1 MSDPPP
7 VTVSD
12 LPPVTVSDLPPVT
25 VPDPPPLVLL
35 PISVLPLNIT
45 GSVSNGNVAVYTNRT
60 WVISPGTRGILLSCS
75 SDKGV
80 WSYQNGSDV
89 PGVGQGVGH
98 AVHQVV
104 PNGSRGA
111 THRDLVFTGRFTK
124 DVQGFYQC
132 SQPRGESVHVAVFL
146 KGGLGE

>member
-1 MSDPPP
+1 MIPPGAH
-7 VTVSD
+7 D
-12 LPPVTVSDLPPVT
+12 
-25 VPDPPPLVLL
+25 
-35 PISVLPLNIT
+35 
-45 GSVSNGNVAVYTNRT
+45 
-60 WVISPGTRGILLSCS
+60 ILLSCS

-89 PGVGQGVGH
+89 PGVGQGVGY

-104 PNGSRGA
+104 ANGSRGA
-111 THRDLVFTGRFTK
+111 TSRDLVFTGQFTK

-132 SQPRGESVHVAVFL
+132 SQPGGGSVYVAVFL